1 MKFLKALWNEHYL
14 TSLSLFFF
22 SFLLFWTQCFLNAV
36 VQCLSHTCGL
46 RGYCLLKSYKHE
58 KFSKEEAKLMEG
70 AFPLLSVLSWL
81 CLFSCVRFSC
91 FLLVSVFL
99 PMPAFSKV
107 LSGLW
112 DVNEGDK
119 VVNPRQFYNVFTEA
133 VPYFSGYR
141 WGYGFFFVGV
151 AFCFAFPQG

>member
-1 MKFLKALWNEHYL
+1 MKLLKALCHYL
-14 TSLSLFFF
+14 ASYAHFPFF
-22 SFLLFWTQCFLNAV
+22 FLLFRTQCFLNAV

-46 RGYCLLKSYKHE
+46 RDYCLLKSYKHE

-70 AFPLLSVLSWL
+70 AFPLLSLLSSL
-81 CLFSCVRFSC
+81 CLSSCVRFSC
-91 FLLVSVFL
+91 FLLVSGFL

-112 DVNEGDK
+112 GVNEGET

-141 WGYGFFFVGV
+141 
-151 AFCFAFPQG
+151 